1 MPARDSLPR
10 PGLRGGNRSAARAG
24 LWRLFHRS
32 LGVLCA
38 AWSMLAITLVPG
50 AAVYA
55 ETTRGT
61 AAHTFPD
68 ATILRVGPQRWL
80 KTPSEAARLAKPGDT
95 IEIDAG
101 TYLNDYAVWQQENLT
116 IRGIGGMAHM
126 KSDTLIPNGK
136 AIWIVSGD
144 NTVIEN
150 IEFSGARVVDTN
162 GAGIRHQGGDLTLRN
177 TYFHHNEF
185 SVLTGPYPEA
195 SLEVSSSRFYFQ
207 KREGTFSHGI
217 YVGGLGRFTITGSH
231 FKGTDRGH
239 QIKSRALENHILY
252 NRIEDVAGGNSS
264 RLVDLPNCG
273 LSYIIGNDMQQAAT
287 TENVDAIGYG
297 AEGCET
303 RTQQQHRLF
312 VVNNTFINEA
322 ADGTLVRDHARGDV
336 LVANNL
342 IFGSGYV
349 LVGRGAQHNNVTI
362 RLSDRLSGSWAAPP
376 DSTGIDAARAL
387 SDEEGVSLVPSR
399 EFKPPL
405 GTAERPQY
413 NTLDVGAHEAPASP
427 RSGRDYGL

>member
-101 TYLNDYAVWQQENLT
+101 IYLNDYAVWQQENLT
-116 IRGIGGMAHM
+116 IRGIDGMAHM

-150 IEFSGARVVDTN
+150 IEFSGARVADTN

-239 QIKSRALENHILY
+239 QIKSRALENHTCS
-252 NRIEDVAGGNSS
+252 RQQRQRTSTRSATVRRAARREHNSS
-264 RLVDLPNCG
+264 TAC
-273 LSYIIGNDMQQAAT
+273 SWST
-287 TENVDAIGYG
+287 TPSSMRQLTARWCVTMPG
-297 AEGCET
+297 AMFWSPT
-303 RTQQQHRLF
+303 TSF
-312 VVNNTFINEA
+312 SA
-322 ADGTLVRDHARGDV
+322 ADM
-336 LVANNL
+336 
-342 IFGSGYV
+342 
-349 LVGRGAQHNNVTI
+349 
-362 RLSDRLSGSWAAPP
+362 SW
-376 DSTGIDAARAL
+376 SDAARSTITLRYASATACPAVGL
-387 SDEEGVSLVPSR
+387 
-399 EFKPPL
+399 PP
-405 GTAERPQY
+405 PIP
-413 NTLDVGAHEAPASP
+413 PASTPPGRSRTRKAFRWCRAESSSLHWEP
-427 RSGRDYGL
+427 RSGHSTTHLTSGLMKRPHLPDLAATMGYSP